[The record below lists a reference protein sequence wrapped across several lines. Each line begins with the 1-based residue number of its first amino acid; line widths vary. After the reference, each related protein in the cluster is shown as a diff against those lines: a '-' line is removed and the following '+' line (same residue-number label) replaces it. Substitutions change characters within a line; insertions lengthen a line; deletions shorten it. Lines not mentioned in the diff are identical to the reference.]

1 MVRDLP
7 YFIQFTMVAGESVDT
22 QVRVRFPAWWVRDV
36 IRGGSAEQSVKL
48 VSNELHVVN
57 SLLNPDE

>member
-36 IRGGSAEQSVKL
+36 IRGGSVGRGQSYFEM
-48 VSNELHVVN
+48 NYMW
-57 SLLNPDE
+57 